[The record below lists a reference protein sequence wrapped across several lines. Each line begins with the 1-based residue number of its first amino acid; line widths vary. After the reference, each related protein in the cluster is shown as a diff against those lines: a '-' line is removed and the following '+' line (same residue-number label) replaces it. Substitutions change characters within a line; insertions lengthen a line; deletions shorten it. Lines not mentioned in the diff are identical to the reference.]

1 MTEVALVANNDEI
14 KNLSN
19 SLFSSLE
26 EKHFFPALGA
36 YFHKMVGADN
46 TKIFIVNQDQSASLI
61 SENGKISKKKV
72 ILVKGEGST
81 GHVIRTRKPYFSN
94 NTERDPLFSI
104 EASAGVRKELI
115 APIVYEGIVI
125 ATIHFQVI
133 KKEIE
138 FSRDHITNIF
148 ATLNNIQKPIAN
160 MKMYLAAKF
169 LNSALLEQI
178 ETKEKELNESKN
190 GLSASDSYKIEDK
203 KIVGKSDSMK
213 HLLNLVEKIAKAK
226 TNTLIEG
233 LTGTGK
239 EMVARKIHCLSDR
252 SNLGFVSIDCSALT
266 ELQLEVEIFGEEV
279 VDFTKGPI
287 VKTGILEKADG
298 GTLFINNID
307 QMPLGIQ
314 TRLSQYISEGL
325 AFRVNGQAPYRTNV
339 RILGATSKDL
349 TSLVE
354 GNMFREDLF
363 FALAAITIKVPSLKE
378 RKEDI
383 ELLANYFLNKD
394 RPCDEHKSLSPS
406 ALQKLLDYAWPG
418 NVRELNNVMERAF
431 ILSDGMIVEKDHL
444 SENILRCEEVLP
456 EEAKIVDY
464 TEMTLDEL
472 EKIHITSTLDHL
484 GGNKT
489 RTAKTLGITVKTLYN
504 KLHSYGMIAPKEA

>member
-1 MTEVALVANNDEI
+1 MTQVALVTNNDEI
-14 KNLSN
+14 QNLSN
-19 SLFSSLE
+19 RLFSSLE
-26 EKHFFPALGA
+26 EKHFFPTLCAH
-36 YFHKMVGADN
+36 FHKIVGADN

-72 ILVKGEGST
+72 SLVRGEGST
-81 GHVIRTRKPYFSN
+81 GHVIRTKKPYFSN
-94 NTERDPLFSI
+94 NTERDPLFSV
-104 EASAGVRKELI
+104 EASSGVRKELI

-125 ATIHFQVI
+125 ATIHFQVVN
-133 KKEIE
+133 KEIE
-138 FSRDHITNIF
+138 FNRDHITHIF
-148 ATLNNIQKPIAN
+148 GTLNHIQKPIAN

-169 LNSALLEQI
+169 LNAALIQQI
-178 ETKEKELNESKN
+178 ESKEKELKESKN
-190 GLSASDSYKIEDK
+190 GLTASDSYKIQDK
-203 KIVGKSDSMK
+203 QIVGKSGSMK
-213 HLLNLVEKIAKAK
+213 HLLTLVEKIAKAK

-239 EMVARKIHCLSDR
+239 EMVARKIHCLSNR
-252 SNLGFVSIDCSALT
+252 SDLGFASIDCSALT

-279 VDFTKGPI
+279 VDFTKGPV

-325 AFRVNGQAPYRTNV
+325 AFRVNGQVPYRTKV
-339 RILGATSKDL
+339 VILGATSKDL

-363 FALAAITIKVPSLKE
+363 FALAAITIKVPSLKD

-406 ALQKLLDYAWPG
+406 ALHKLLDYAWPG
-418 NVRELNNVMERAF
+418 NVRELHNVMERAF
-431 ILSDGMIVEKDHL
+431 ILSDGIIVEKDHL
-444 SENILRCEEVLP
+444 SENILRCEEAIQ
-456 EEAKIVDY
+456 EEDKIVDF
-464 TEMTLDEL
+464 TEMTLDAL
-472 EKIHITSTLDHL
+472 EKVHITSTLEHL